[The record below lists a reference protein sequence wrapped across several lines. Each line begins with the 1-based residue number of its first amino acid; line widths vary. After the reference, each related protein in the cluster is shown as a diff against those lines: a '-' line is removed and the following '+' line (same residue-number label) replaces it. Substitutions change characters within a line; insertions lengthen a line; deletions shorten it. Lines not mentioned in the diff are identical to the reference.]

1 MSMNIIVFGPPG
13 SGKGTYSSKLS
24 PILGIPHISTGDI
37 FRAEISKNSELGK
50 KVEPLLKEGK
60 LVDDK
65 IVMDIIKNRLSEK
78 DCKKG
83 FIFDG
88 FPRTLEQANAF
99 QKIAKIDLVI
109 NLVLADEII
118 LEKAL
123 ARRIC
128 EKCGN
133 IYNIADIKREGIKM
147 PPLLP
152 KVAGRCDKCSGNL
165 IQRKDDN
172 EKIIMDRLNTY
183 KKQTVPLIKYYK
195 KENLIRD
202 VPVTMGPEGMV
213 PLIHSVIKE
222 HFKNK

>member
-1 MSMNIIVFGPPG
+1 MSMNIIFFGPPG
-13 SGKGTYSSKLS
+13 SGKGTYASRAIAQLE
-24 PILGIPHISTGDI
+24 IPHISTGDI
-37 FRAEISKNSELGK
+37 FRAEIAKQSQLGK
-50 KVEPLLKEGK
+50 KVEGIIKQGK

-65 IVMDIIKNRLSEK
+65 TVMEVVEKRLKEK

-88 FPRTLEQANAF
+88 FPRTLEQAIEF

-109 NLVLADEII
+109 NLVLDDDII
-118 LEKAL
+118 IEKAL

-133 IYNIADIKREGIKM
+133 IYNVADIKRGNIRM

-152 KVAGRCDKCSGNL
+152 KVSGKCDKCGGNI

-172 EKIIMDRLNTY
+172 EETIRDRLETY
-183 KKQTVPLIKYYK
+183 KKQTKPLLEYYN
-195 KENLIRD
+195 KEKIIQNVNVIG
-202 VPVTMGPEGMV
+202 GPDIMV
-213 PLIHSVIKE
+213 PMILDVINSWFSK
-222 HFKNK
+222 